1 MAITRLR
8 NNGINNKIPRISDQV
23 VQGAILMAGLN
34 VVGAKITGT
43 PGISEENMRS
53 ASTAIYGNMQSKLGP
68 EEV

>member
-1 MAITRLR
+1 MAMTRLR

-43 PGISEENMRS
+43 PGVSEENFRS
-53 ASTAIYGNMQSKLGP
+53 GSNAIYSSMESKLGP
-68 EEV
+68 EGE